1 MLLGD
6 DSDVDVARRE
16 KSSKSVRQ
24 VRSERLE
31 MGRNG
36 DEMGCQLNHGTEED
50 GIFSEREEMSQ
61 LRIRRLLSDRDDY
74 AASCARHCGW

>member
-24 VRSERLE
+24 VRSESLKWVGME
-31 MGRNG
+31 MKWDVNSTMVLRRM
-36 DEMGCQLNHGTEED
+36 EYSA
-50 GIFSEREEMSQ
+50 SEQMSQ
-61 LRIRRLLSDRDDY
+61 LRIRRLVSDRDDY